1 MRSLRY
7 QFVLL
12 IVLITSGMLGL
23 FGLLSYLDSSARL
36 QSQLD
41 RQIESIAARLKVSLP
56 SAVWRLDNLQV
67 EKTVVSELGSPDVL
81 AIEVLDE
88 RRTTIF
94 RAHARSG
101 GADAGDP
108 EISRRYA
115 LQLDNGGVVEN
126 LGEVVIHATRAPIRA
141 ALQREL
147 VRLVLLTLALNL
159 ALIAALYFTL
169 RVIVLRPLFGVRDAL
184 QGIATAHADLTRQLP
199 AGRTDEF
206 DAVARNFNAFVARL
220 NTVMGGTIDEVHAAI
235 GRVSQGNLAQP
246 IAFHGDDSV
255 MGRLA
260 RMQHNLLT
268 MTEELRQA
276 KTEADGANQAK
287 SAFLANMSHEI
298 RTPLNAII
306 GMSYLAGKQA
316 VDARQRN
323 QVRKIEQSGKHLL
336 GLINDILDFSKIE
349 AGKLAIEQ
357 AEFELAAVLDNAVLL
372 LQQKI
377 ADKGLELVL
386 DLAPDVPWRL
396 VGDSLRLGQI
406 LINYGNNAVKFTEQG
421 HIVLRVRVVASDAAG
436 VLLRLEVSD
445 TGIGMT
451 PQQIQG
457 LFMSFAQADASTT
470 RKYGGTGLGLVIA
483 KSLAQL
489 MGGEVGVES
498 TPGLGST
505 FWFTARLGLPE
516 DAPVPPPPLQGMRAL
531 VVDDHALARG
541 ALQRMLQSFGVAVH
555 AVADGAA
562 ALDAMRATAPDARP
576 HWVLIDAQM
585 PGMDGVA
592 TAAALRALWPDA
604 APQLVL
610 LTAGGRDELLPSA
623 AHAGVV
629 QVLTKPLHPAMLRDA
644 LQQLQGLQP
653 LSEPESGAGADL
665 QGQLRRLAGARILL
679 VDDNALNQEVAIGLL
694 EDVGLTVELACNG
707 QEAVDK
713 VRANDYELV
722 LMDMQMPVMGGVEA
736 TIEIR
741 RTLRRMDL
749 PIVAMTANAMQQ
761 DLDRCRAAGMVD
773 VVTKPIVPARL
784 WAAILRWSRPVEPGR
799 AVPAPHAAAR
809 EDEADAVLPQGIA
822 GLDTALGLQRM
833 LGKKGLY
840 LSTLRRFV
848 QTQAGVGPR
857 IGLALR
863 RGQTQEAERQAHTL
877 KGLAATIG
885 AGGLQQAAA
894 QLEACIRS
902 LAPEAERQVAL
913 LAASA
918 QLDALLSALA
928 PALQAAQPE
937 PAMAPA
943 PTPDASPGTH
953 PDRPDAWRAQARAQ
967 AQALDALLA
976 ESNAEA
982 VEYWHRHAA
991 LFEKAMGAQAGAI
1004 ARSLD
1009 DYDFE
1014 TALQLLRRAA
1024 QHAPQAG
1031 SVHSSAP
1038 KE

>member
-1 MRSLRY
+1 MRSLRS

-41 RQIESIAARLKVSLP
+41 RQIEGIAARLKLSLP
-56 SAVWRLDNLQV
+56 PAVWRLDNLQV

-81 AIEVLDE
+81 AIEVFDE
-88 RRTTIF
+88 RRAPIF
-94 RAHARSG
+94 RAHAGSG
-101 GADAGDP
+101 GGAAP
-108 EISRRYA
+108 ASEISRRYA
-115 LQLDNGGVVEN
+115 LQLDNAGRSED
-126 LGEVVIHATRAPIRA
+126 LGEVVIHATRAPIRE
-141 ALQREL
+141 ALRREL

-184 QGIATAHADLTRQLP
+184 QGIAAADADLTHQLP

-357 AEFELAAVLDNAVLL
+357 AEFELAAVLDNTVLL

-386 DLAPDVPWRL
+386 DVAPDVPWRL

-406 LINYGNNAVKFTEQG
+406 LINYGNNAVKFTEHG
-421 HIVLRVRVVASDAAG
+421 DIVLRVRVAASEAG
-436 VLLRLEVSD
+436 AVLLRFEVRD

-498 TPGLGST
+498 TPGAGST
-505 FWFTARLGLPE
+505 FWFTARLGLPQ
-516 DAPVPPPPLQGMRAL
+516 DAPAPRAALQGMRAL
-531 VVDDHALARG
+531 VVDDNAPARD
-541 ALQRMLQSFGVAVH
+541 ALQRMLQAFGVTVQ
-555 AVADGAA
+555 AVAGGAA
-562 ALDAMRATAPDARP
+562 AVDAMRAAVPTARP
-576 HWVLIDAQM
+576 HWALIDAQM

-592 TAAALRALWPDA
+592 TAAALQSLWPQA
-604 APQLVL
+604 VPQLVL
-610 LTAGGRDELLPSA
+610 LAASGRDELLQSA
-623 AHAGVV
+623 ADAGVV
-629 QVLTKPLHPAMLRDA
+629 RVLAKPLHPAMLYEA
-644 LQQLQGLQP
+644 LQQLQGQQP
-653 LSEPESGAGADL
+653 LAAHESGAGNDL

-679 VDDNALNQEVAIGLL
+679 VDDNVLNQEVAIGLL
-694 EDVGLTVELACNG
+694 EDVGLAVELANNG

-713 VRANDYELV
+713 VRANDYDLV

-761 DLDRCRAAGMVD
+761 DLDRCRDAGMVD
-773 VVTKPIVPARL
+773 VVTKPIVPALL
-784 WAAILRWSRPVEPGR
+784 WAAILRWSRPIEPGR
-799 AVPAPHAAAR
+799 SAPQPRAAVRQDDGQAW
-809 EDEADAVLPQGIA
+809 LPQGIA
-822 GLDTALGLQRM
+822 GLDMALGLKRM
-833 LGKKGLY
+833 LGKKALY

-848 QTQAGVGPR
+848 QTQNGVGAR

-863 RGQTQEAERQAHTL
+863 RGQTAEAERLAHTL

-885 AGGLQQAAA
+885 AGGLQQAALR
-894 QLEACIRS
+894 LEACIRNQ
-902 LAPEAERQVAL
+902 APEAERQAAL

-918 QLDALLSALA
+918 QLDGLVSALE
-928 PALQAAQPE
+928 PALQAPDPE
-937 PAMAPA
+937 PA
-943 PTPDASPGTH
+943 PDLAAQRDAGPN
-953 PDRPDAWRAQARAQ
+953 AWRLQ
-967 AQALDALLA
+967 AQVLEGLLA

-982 VEYWHRHAA
+982 VEHWQRHAG
-991 LFEKAMGAQAGAI
+991 LFERGLGAQAAAI
-1004 ARSLD
+1004 ARLLE

-1014 TALQLLRRAA
+1014 AALQALRRAA
-1024 QHAPQAG
+1024 PPAPQTG